1 MLNFQ
6 CFCESAR
13 TRTMSLFCPDLFVSD
28 APLLQTNGKL
38 PLWFKKLVSLRPLTL
53 SSSICS
59 QIMINH
65 TIDCVCVCVFVQ
77 QGQGG
82 ASSTIQSES
91 EPRQVRSRWAEQ
103 MNPLTFCSNFS
114 PSLNKSQGEEDEE
127 EEEEEG
133 FHPQSLEYLLED
145 EEKEVRTRL
154 PDQ

>member
-1 MLNFQ
+1 MVQEAGQSPPSNPQLIN
-6 CFCESAR
+6 
-13 TRTMSLFCPDLFVSD
+13 
-28 APLLQTNGKL
+28 LLADNDQPHYRL
-38 PLWFKKLVSLRPLTL
+38 
-53 SSSICS
+53 
-59 QIMINH
+59 
-65 TIDCVCVCVFVQ
+65 CVCVFVQ